1 MKKALNKTTSV
12 IVLASGLTLAGAA
25 VGAAQTADPKVYVD
39 VNIAGQTQSNTVVTS
54 STFSL
59 YGETGGTSF
68 SQTVGKGLVFDGG
81 AGYFVLKNF
90 AVGVAV
96 SVFTRSPTANV
107 SVATPDP
114 IAFNSF
120 TVLSASPKLKQ
131 TELGTHIKLA
141 YLVPLNDKAQITIS
155 AGPSIVRLSKEIANG
170 SVVNGTP
177 QIAIETQ
184 TGTGFGAH
192 GGLDVSYLFT
202 PRLGGGIFVRYLR
215 AQVDL
220 PAASGVK
227 VGGFQ
232 GGLGVRLRF

>member
-1 MKKALNKTTSV
+1 LVKKTTSV
-12 IVLASGLTLAGAA
+12 IVLASGLILAGAA
-25 VGAAQTADPKVYVD
+25 AAAAQTLDPKAYVD
-39 VNIAGQTQSNTVVTS
+39 LNIAGQTQSNTVVSS

-81 AGYFVLKNF
+81 AGYFVRKNF

-96 SVFTRSPTANV
+96 SLFTRSPAASV

-131 TELGTHIKLA
+131 TELGTHLKLA
-141 YLVPLNDKAQITIS
+141 YLVPLNDKAQIAVF
-155 AGPSIVRLSKEIANG
+155 AGPSIVRLSKEMASAN
-170 SVVNGTP
+170 VVNGAA
-177 QIAIETQ
+177 QIAVETQ

-192 GGLDVSYLFT
+192 GGLDFSYRFT
-202 PRLGGGIFVRYLR
+202 PHLGGGMFVRYLR
-215 AQVDL
+215 ADVDL
-220 PAASGVK
+220 PGAAGVK

-232 GGLGVRLRF
+232 GGLGLRLRF

>member
-1 MKKALNKTTSV
+1 LKKTTSV

-25 VGAAQTADPKVYVD
+25 VAAAQTAAAKAYVD
-39 VNIAGQTQSNTVVTS
+39 LNIAGQTQSNTVVTT

-81 AGYFVLKNF
+81 AGYFVRKNF
-90 AVGVAV
+90 TVGVAL
-96 SVFTRSPTANV
+96 SMFTRSPAAAV
-107 SVATPDP
+107 SVTTPDP

-120 TVLSASPKLKQ
+120 TVVSASPKLKQ
-131 TELGTHIKLA
+131 TELGTHIRLA
-141 YLVPLNDKAQITIS
+141 YLVPLNDKAQIAIV
-155 AGPSIVRLSKEIANG
+155 AGPSIVRLSKEIATGN
-170 SVVNGTP
+170 VVNGAA
-177 QIAIETQ
+177 QIAVETQ

-192 GGLDVSYLFT
+192 GGLDFTYLFT

-215 AQVDL
+215 ADVDL

-232 GGLGVRLRF
+232 GGLGLRVRF

>member
-1 MKKALNKTTSV
+1 LKKITSV
-12 IVLASGLTLAGAA
+12 IVLATGLTLASAA
-25 VGAAQTADPKVYVD
+25 VAAAQTGDPKVYVD
-39 VNIAGQTQSNTVVTS
+39 LNIAGQTQSNTVVS
-54 STFSL
+54 GSTFSL

-68 SQTVGKGLVFDGG
+68 SQTVGKGLLFDGG
-81 AGYFVLKNF
+81 AGYFGRKNF

-96 SVFTRSPTANV
+96 SVFTRSPAASV
-107 SVATPDP
+107 SIATPDP

-141 YLVPLNDKAQITIS
+141 YLVAVNDKAEITIF
-155 AGPSIVRLSKEIANG
+155 AGPSIVRLSKEISSG
-170 SVVNGTP
+170 SLVNGTP
-177 QIAIETQ
+177 QIAVETQ

-192 GGLDVSYLFT
+192 GGLDFSYLFT
-202 PRLGGGIFVRYLR
+202 PRLGGGIFVRYVR
-215 AQVDL
+215 AEVDL

-232 GGLGVRLRF
+232 GGLGVRVRFW

>member
-1 MKKALNKTTSV
+1 LKKTTSV
-12 IVLASGLTLAGAA
+12 IVLASGLTLAVAA
-25 VGAAQTADPKVYVD
+25 AAAAQTADPKVYVD
-39 VNIAGQTQSNTVVTS
+39 LNIAGQTQSNTVVAS
-54 STFSL
+54 SSFSL

-81 AGYFVLKNF
+81 AGYFIRKNL

-96 SVFTRSPTANV
+96 SLFTRSPAANV

-141 YLVPLNDKAQITIS
+141 YLVPLNDKAAIAIS
-155 AGPSIVRLSKEIANG
+155 AGPSIVRLNKEIASG
-170 SVVNGTP
+170 TVVNGAA
-177 QIAIETQ
+177 QIAVETQ

-192 GGLDVSYLFT
+192 GGLDFSYLFT

-220 PAASGVK
+220 PAASAVK

-232 GGLGVRLRF
+232 GGLGLRLRF

>member
-1 MKKALNKTTSV
+1 LKKTTSV
-12 IVLASGLTLAGAA
+12 IVLASGLTLTGAA
-25 VGAAQTADPKVYVD
+25 AAPAQTTDPKVYVD
-39 VNIAGQTQSNTVVTS
+39 LNIAGQTQSNTVVTTS
-54 STFSL
+54 SFSL

-68 SQTVGKGLVFDGG
+68 SQTVGEGLLLDGG
-81 AGYFVLKNF
+81 AGYFVRKNL

-96 SVFTRSPTANV
+96 SLFTRSPAANV

-120 TVLSASPKLKQ
+120 TVVSASPRLKQ

-141 YLVPLNDKAQITIS
+141 YLVALNDKAEIALS
-155 AGPSIVRLSKEIANG
+155 AGPSIVRLSKEIASG
-170 SVVNGTP
+170 TVVNGAA
-177 QIAIETQ
+177 QISVATQ

-192 GGLDVSYLFT
+192 GGLDFNYLFT

-232 GGLGVRLRF
+232 GGLGLRLRF

>member
-1 MKKALNKTTSV
+1 LKKITSV
-12 IVLASGLTLAGAA
+12 LVLATGLTLASAA
-25 VGAAQTADPKVYVD
+25 VAPAQTGDPKVYVD
-39 VNIAGQTQSNTVVTS
+39 LNIAGQTQSNTVVSS

-81 AGYFVLKNF
+81 AGYFVRKNF

-96 SVFTRSPTANV
+96 SVFTRSPAASV
-107 SVATPDP
+107 SIATPDP

-120 TVLSASPKLKQ
+120 TVLSASPKLTQ
-131 TELGTHIKLA
+131 TELGTHLKLA
-141 YLVPLNDKAQITIS
+141 YLVPVNDKAAITIF
-155 AGPSIVRLSKEIANG
+155 AGPSIVRLSKEIASG
-170 SVVNGTP
+170 SLVNGTP
-177 QIAIETQ
+177 QIAVETQ

-192 GGLDVSYLFT
+192 GGLDFSYLLT
-202 PRLGGGIFVRYLR
+202 PHLGGGIFVRYLR
-215 AQVDL
+215 ANVDL
-220 PAASGVK
+220 PTVSGVK